1 MNEAIQKLSTGRLW
15 PLALLA
21 LVGGLAAVTATS
33 SVFWVF
39 VAGLV
44 GVGVLW
50 LLSGRSAPLTT
61 DHDTASDAEDAVETL
76 KQQYATGEIDE
87 MEFERRLERLLET
100 GDDLDGGSYPGE
112 TRSARAAQTDG
123 ATTRQRGESDD
134 REQEPGAG
142 SRSPRQRSP
151 DRPRC
156 GRRGKRPRGR
166 HR

>member
-1 MNEAIQKLSTGRLW
+1 MNRAIQRFSTGRLW

-21 LVGGLAAVTATS
+21 LAGGLAVVTATS

-39 VAGLV
+39 VAALV
-44 GVGVLW
+44 GVGALW
-50 LLSGRSAPLTT
+50 LLSGRSALLTT

-87 MEFERRLERLLET
+87 IEFERRLERLLET

-112 TRSARAAQTDG
+112 TQSARAAQADET
-123 ATTRQRGESDD
+123 TTRQRGESDD
-134 REQEPGAG
+134 REQRPGAG
-142 SRSPRQRSP
+142 SRSPRRRSP
-151 DRPRC
+151 DHSRC
-156 GRRGKRPRGR
+156 GRRGKRPHGR